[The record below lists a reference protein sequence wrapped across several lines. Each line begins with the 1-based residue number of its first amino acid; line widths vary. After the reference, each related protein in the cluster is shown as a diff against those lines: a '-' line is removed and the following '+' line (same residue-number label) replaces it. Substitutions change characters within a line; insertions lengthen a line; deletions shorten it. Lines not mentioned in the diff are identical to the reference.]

1 LFLLFAAYGA
11 IRGYAAE
18 RSKYGRLIGGFT
30 EYAHG
35 IKGTVYVVDET
46 TLFIKGF
53 AYDGTGP
60 DAFFW
65 VGNST
70 RPSPE
75 GELVPYPKD
84 FKGR

>member
-1 LFLLFAAYGA
+1 LSAS
-11 IRGYAAE
+11 RGSQPT
-18 RSKYGRLIGGFT
+18 RSKYGRLIGELK

-46 TLFIKGF
+46 TLFVRGF
-53 AYDGTGP
+53 AYDGTAP

-65 VGNST
+65 VGNSS
-70 RPSPE
+70 RPTPD
-75 GELVPYPKD
+75 GEIVPYPKD